1 MRVLIL
7 LIILTSCAT
16 QSQPLDEK
24 IPKACQRYLRA
35 IEHYAHNA
43 NIEKTLALSVVI
55 QESSCNPKARSHKG
69 AVGLTQLIPKWHA
82 HKGNITEPYENLKI
96 GFEYLRELY
105 EQDFSIKNALAKYYA
120 GNNGHLSKVGMA
132 YAQEVLDRRKLL

>member
-1 MRVLIL
+1 MRVLII
-7 LIILTSCAT
+7 LILLTSCAT
-16 QSQPLDEK
+16 QSQTQSEK
-24 IPKACQRYLRA
+24 VPKACYRYLRA
-35 IEHYAHNA
+35 IEHYAHHA
-43 NIEKTLALSVVI
+43 NIEQTLALSMVI
-55 QESSCNPKARSHKG
+55 QESSCNPKARSQKG
-69 AVGLTQLIPKWHA
+69 AVGLTQLVPKWHA